1 MLMGTDSFRVL
12 IRIVLRAYTMVYTLA
27 ALEDD
32 LGAIMS
38 AAEVA
43 HTVKPKQSRAVKTSL
58 GHGETV
64 LAVQCGSGRGGGN

>member
-1 MLMGTDSFRVL
+1 
-12 IRIVLRAYTMVYTLA
+12 MVYPLA

-32 LGAIMS
+32 HEARES

-43 HTVKPKQSRAVKTSL
+43 HKVKPKQSRAVKTSL

-64 LAVQCGSGRGGGN
+64 LAVQCGGGRGGGSCAGDSQVLPVRPEHH